1 MGLLAEIVGIFKEES
16 TKAGKATPE
25 RVIALALFKQ
35 KKAER
40 EKPDIQGGQNKDW
53 RK

>member
-1 MGLLAEIVGIFKEES
+1 MGLLAEIVEILKEES
-16 TKAGKATPE
+16 AKAGKATPE
-25 RVIALALFKQ
+25 KVIALALFKQ

-40 EKPDIQGGQNKDW
+40 EKQGRQGGKNKNW

>member
-1 MGLLAEIVGIFKEES
+1 MGLLAEIVEILKEEGI
-16 TKAGKATPE
+16 KAGKATPE
-25 RVIALALFKQ
+25 KVIALALFKQ

-40 EKPDIQGGQNKDW
+40 EKQGRQGGQNKDW